1 MLRQAGFAFE
11 GAWRASR
18 ACSFLSTVRHPTRHR
33 SALSASLREIFLG
46 AKRRKPPLF
55 SDGYGLGAIQE
66 LRKMYTATV
75 TVVK

>member
-33 SALSASLREIFLG
+33 SALSASLR
-46 AKRRKPPLF
+46 
-55 SDGYGLGAIQE
+55 
-66 LRKMYTATV
+66 
-75 TVVK
+75 